1 MVWLPKRGVEHRR
14 PSPEELQSKTLTGM
28 VQDID
33 AEGTRDYSE
42 SWACEGKLR
51 FGALSEDGRSIKYSI
66 RVKGRCA
73 KCNVRSRD
81 YMKV

>member
-14 PSPEELQSKTLTGM
+14 PSPEEMQSKTLTGM

-42 SWACEGKLR
+42 SWA
-51 FGALSEDGRSIKYSI
+51 
-66 RVKGRCA
+66 
-73 KCNVRSRD
+73 
-81 YMKV
+81 